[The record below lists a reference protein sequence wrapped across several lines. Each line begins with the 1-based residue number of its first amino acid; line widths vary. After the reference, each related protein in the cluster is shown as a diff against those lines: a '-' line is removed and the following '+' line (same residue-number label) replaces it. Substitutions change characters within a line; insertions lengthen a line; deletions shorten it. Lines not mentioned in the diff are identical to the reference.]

1 MSSTKKDKLRAVR
14 EMFHKK
20 KVLKINDIFKILG
33 TKSRMTAYRY
43 MKEMDYLTS
52 YSHKAQYYTL
62 REIAKFDSHGLWIYD
77 DIGFSR
83 LSFPHF
89 QTPTT
94 RTTAFATLS
103 GNKQGVN

>member
-1 MSSTKKDKLRAVR
+1 MCTIKEDHIMSSTKKDKLRAIR

-52 YSHKAQYYTL
+52 YSHKTQYYTL
-62 REIAKFDSHGLWIYD
+62 SEISKIDSH
-77 DIGFSR
+77 
-83 LSFPHF
+83 
-89 QTPTT
+89 
-94 RTTAFATLS
+94 
-103 GNKQGVN
+103 